1 MALSVWIAKG
11 PDTQERVVTFDSSP
25 VRIGRNRLN
34 DIVFDQL
41 YVSQWHAV
49 IRFQGTDITVMD
61 LGSTNG
67 TKVNGQRLRRETPMA
82 LTSPN
87 DVVQIGNIAMSFG
100 VGVPAGGVDAYAPQ
114 PYAPSEATVFDVFDP
129 AVWLSNLRGTGERM
143 GRDDVMVAFAMERVG
158 LLIETFV
165 RSYVELRDGTAQ
177 FEREMGLHL
186 ATESTPLHD
195 FKTHAEAMAYLLDW
209 SVSSGERID
218 EVKRA
223 FAGLAVHQVAVLNGV
238 MAGVRELL
246 ETLAPKS
253 GGWGRL
259 VSGSDMEKKRKEL
272 LEEDRFARI
281 VFGKAFERAYYAMTG
296 GKIDDDGPVGPGR
309 SGPPSHGGA

>member
-11 PDTQERVVTFDSSP
+11 PDTQERVVSFDSSP

-49 IRFQGTDITVMD
+49 IRFQGNDITVMD

-67 TKVNGQRLRRETPMA
+67 TKVNGQRLRRETPMV

-87 DVVQIGNIAMSFG
+87 DVVQIGNIALSFG
-100 VGVPAGGVDAYAPQ
+100 FSAPAGDAYSPQ
-114 PYAPSEATVFDVFDP
+114 YAPMSEATVFDVFDP

-143 GRDDVMVAFAMERVG
+143 GRDDLMVAFAMERVG
-158 LLIETFV
+158 LLVETFV

-195 FKTHAEAMAYLLDW
+195 LKTHADAMAYLLDW
-209 SVSSGERID
+209 TAGSGERID

-246 ETLAPKS
+246 EGLAPKS

-259 VSGSDMEKKRKEL
+259 VSGSDMEKKRREL
-272 LEEDRFARI
+272 LDEDRFARI

-296 GKIDDDGPVGPGR
+296 GKIDDDGHGGLPPGR
-309 SGPPSHGGA
+309 SGPPSHSGQ